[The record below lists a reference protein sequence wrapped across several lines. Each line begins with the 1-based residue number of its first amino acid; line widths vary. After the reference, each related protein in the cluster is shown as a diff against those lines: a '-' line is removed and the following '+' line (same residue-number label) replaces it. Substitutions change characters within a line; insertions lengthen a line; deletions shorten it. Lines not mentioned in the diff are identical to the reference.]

1 MPEPPVGDG
10 HPDGTDAERST
21 PVSNDHTELQERRK
35 LMLKE
40 ATEELKRRYELVE
53 RRLEALKEEIPL
65 LEEEKECLGKLINL
79 YQRHPHD
86 AITEERRATF
96 KVRMLEDIEGLK
108 DEPSNPYGV
117 TTKKLRTKPAIE
129 LFEKRVTNVLEGGPA
144 RFSELL
150 KTAGYKP
157 DSTSSMRL
165 CRMVEKNLV
174 TREDGKYS
182 LRTKGGAGDAS
193 SEARR

>member
-1 MPEPPVGDG
+1 
-10 HPDGTDAERST
+10 
-21 PVSNDHTELQERRK
+21 
-35 LMLKE
+35 MLKE

-65 LEEEKECLGKLINL
+65 LEEERECLGKLINL

-86 AITEERRATF
+86 AITEERRAAF

-108 DEPSNPYGV
+108 EEPKPKPY
-117 TTKKLRTKPAIE
+117 RTNAAIV
-129 LFEKRVTNVLEGGPA
+129 LFEKRVTNVLEGGPM

-150 KTAGYKP
+150 KTAGYKT
-157 DSTSSMRL
+157 DSTASMRL

-174 TREDGKYS
+174 TRENGKYTLS
-182 LRTKGGAGDAS
+182 TEGA
-193 SEARR
+193 EAHG